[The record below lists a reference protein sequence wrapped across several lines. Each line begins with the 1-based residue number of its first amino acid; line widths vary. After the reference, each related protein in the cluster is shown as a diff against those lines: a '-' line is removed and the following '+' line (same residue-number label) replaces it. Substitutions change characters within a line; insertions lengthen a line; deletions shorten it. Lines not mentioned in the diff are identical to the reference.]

1 MDRELGDINTLLNR
15 AVSFSRVNSPF
26 LVPLEA
32 FFVKGNRAFVQMPL
46 LKKFEEWQASDE
58 YSFEGMIQILR
69 DALEGVRVL
78 HSNNICHGCL
88 HLQAI
93 LVEKVDGLFRG
104 RLDFYP
110 FSDPQCD
117 KAQDWKSFEDFVM
130 KIPNMDHMLMLPEL
144 AEELHSHD
152 QAPLEKESS
161 I

>member
-1 MDRELGDINTLLNR
+1 
-15 AVSFSRVNSPF
+15 
-26 LVPLEA
+26 
-32 FFVKGNRAFVQMPL
+32 MPL

-58 YSFEGMIQILR
+58 YSFEGMIQIFR

-88 HLQAI
+88 HLQAV

-110 FSDPQCD
+110 FGNPQCD

-130 KIPNMDHMLMLPEL
+130 KIPNMDHKLMLPEL
-144 AEELHSHD
+144 AGVCMSYYTAFTMNTELQSHD